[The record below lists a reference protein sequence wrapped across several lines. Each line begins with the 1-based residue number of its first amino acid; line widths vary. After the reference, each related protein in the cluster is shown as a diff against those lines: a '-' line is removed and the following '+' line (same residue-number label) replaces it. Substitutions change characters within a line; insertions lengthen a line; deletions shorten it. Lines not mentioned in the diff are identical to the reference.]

1 MQHCN
6 ELLRNP
12 DLHRIG
18 IAQKFI
24 DRRAP
29 LVSFSLIIS
38 IQHLILYSILLLFI
52 IAVLKREIL
61 QQGEE
66 EPKCVPPRLIVII

>member
-12 DLHRIG
+12 DLQRIG

-66 EPKCVPPRLIVII
+66 EPKCVPPRLIVFI

>member
-12 DLHRIG
+12 DLQRIG

-52 IAVLKREIL
+52 IAVLKWEIL

-66 EPKCVPPRLIVII
+66 EPKCVPPRLIVFI